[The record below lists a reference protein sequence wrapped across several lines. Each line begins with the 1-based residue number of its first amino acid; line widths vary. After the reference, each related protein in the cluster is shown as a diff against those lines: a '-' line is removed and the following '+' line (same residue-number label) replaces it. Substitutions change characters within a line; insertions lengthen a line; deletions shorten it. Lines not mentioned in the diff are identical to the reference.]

1 MKRMKALPP
10 LDHLHELLVVDP
22 TSPSGLRWKQARCGV
37 KAGSKAGSLTSI
49 SYWAVF
55 IDGQKYMA
63 HRIVYALTH
72 GAIAEGLYVDHI
84 DGNRQNN
91 SVTNLRL
98 ATPSENQW
106 NSRTR
111 CDRKSGLPKN
121 ISFHGNGYQAK
132 IMKFGKYH
140 TYYSTSLVSCITWLG
155 AKRQELHGQYAR
167 SA

>member
-1 MKRMKALPP
+1 MKALPP
-10 LDHLHELLVVDP
+10 LDHLQELLTVDP

-37 KAGSKAGSLTSI
+37 KAGSKAGSLCTSTG
-49 SYWAVF
+49 YWVVG
-55 IDGQKYMA
+55 IDGQSYGA
-63 HRIVYALTH
+63 HRIVYAMTQSE
-72 GAIAEGLYVDHI
+72 IPEGFYVDHI

-91 SVTNLRL
+91 SATNLRL

-121 ISFHGNGYQAK
+121 ISSHGNGYQAK
-132 IMKFGKYH
+132 LMQFGKYH